1 MKTFS
6 ALKDQAL
13 EALEGD
19 WWIAAGITLV
29 CILISQS
36 PTVPTLFSES
46 YLEGS
51 FNVSYADF
59 FFILLLPL
67 GYGYGLSFLTLLRG
81 KSLRFDTLLEGFKD
95 YGRVLGTLLIE
106 YIYILLWSLLFVIP
120 GIIKCYSYSMTI
132 FLMIDNPKLSYNAAI
147 EESMKMMQ
155 GNKMRLFLLDLSLI
169 GWLILSFMTL
179 GIGLLFL
186 SPYYM
191 TIHAAFYE
199 DLKREKY
206 GSIEIIAD

>member
-19 WWIAAGITLV
+19 WWIAAGITLF

-51 FNVSYADF
+51 FNVSFSDF
-59 FFILLLPL
+59 FFILLLPIA
-67 GYGYGLSFLTLLRG
+67 YGYGMSFLTLLRG

-95 YGRVLGTLLIE
+95 YGRVLGTLLIQD
-106 YIYILLWSLLFVIP
+106 IYVILWSLLFVIP

-147 EESMKMMQ
+147 EESMKFF
-155 GNKMRLFLLDLSLI
+155 GN
-169 GWLILSFMTL
+169 
-179 GIGLLFL
+179 
-186 SPYYM
+186 
-191 TIHAAFYE
+191 
-199 DLKREKY
+199 
-206 GSIEIIAD
+206 